1 MTRTV
6 FTNGCF
12 DILHAGHVDFLKRS
26 RALGDR
32 LVVGLNSDRSV
43 AALKGPSRP
52 INSEESRK
60 AVLEALEAVDEV
72 LVFDEETPQSLI
84 EAIKPAVLV
93 KGGDWDLDRI
103 VGKAFVESYGGI
115 VTSLP
120 LLGAY
125 STTAAITRA
134 SNTSNNVASIP
145 ESGEFIHKALNEHS
159 EVVSELN
166 SKHARH
172 IHELAVLLVETLRAG
187 NKIMLCGNGG
197 SAADAQHIAA
207 EIVGRFEI
215 NRRPLPAI
223 ALTTDTSALTAIGN
237 DFGFQEIY
245 SRQVSGLGRSGDAL
259 VCISTSGNSPNIVQ
273 AAKVAKSIGIA
284 VVALTGRAESE
295 LSNLADVSIRV
306 PSDKVARIQE
316 CHITVG
322 HIVCSFIDEAF
333 K

>member
-12 DILHAGHVDFLKRS
+12 DILHAGHVDFLKRA

-166 SKHARH
+166 SKHARP

-273 AAKVAKSIGIA
+273 AAKAAKSIGIA